1 LTDFGGESDFSRCD
15 FRYCVN
21 SKHIQHSAS
30 SELHRR
36 PAVAALDHLDDSV
49 AEIGRTEGVHPR
61 VQAGVDVG
69 HPERGR
75 VEVLGNDVR
84 VGQTHVEDE
93 VERHPTD
100 QRKRGSTNRA
110 IAKDF
115 LLFFSA
121 VGEQLAKTTNP
132 ERGPTDQQKR
142 ASTNKA
148 IAKDFLLFFSA
159 VAE

>member
-1 LTDFGGESDFSRCD
+1 LTDFGGESDFSRSD
-15 FRYCVN
+15 FRYSVN
-21 SKHIQHSAS
+21 SEHIQHSAS

-132 ERGPTDQQKR
+132 NGAQQ
-142 ASTNKA
+142 TNKNVHQRT
-148 IAKDFLLFFSA
+148 KQ
-159 VAE
+159 